1 MIGATDDAGDGS
13 AAVPR
18 TNGDTRA
25 EIQEAALDLFGRQG
39 YEKTSLREI
48 AERLDITKA
57 ALYYHFRSKEDLLR
71 ALAEPLR
78 RDMEEFLAG
87 LDASARNAPDEV
99 LGSYFD
105 ICVRHAAL
113 LLALLRDLS
122 SLTRVGLVEDVMG
135 WRRRLDA
142 VLVGEDADMPA
153 RMGAIIALGGL
164 QDLAVFLAPEQARA
178 HRGRAVAVALA
189 ALLEG
194 AGPRTP
200 GMD

>member
-1 MIGATDDAGDGS
+1 M
-13 AAVPR
+13 PR
-18 TNGDTRA
+18 THGDTRA
-25 EIQEAALDLFGRQG
+25 EILGVALDLFGRQG

-71 ALAEPLR
+71 ALVEPLR

-87 LDASARNAPDEV
+87 LDGTSHRAPDEV
-99 LGSYFD
+99 LGTYFD
-105 ICVRHAAL
+105 VCVRHGTLMTAL
-113 LLALLRDLS
+113 LNDLASLS
-122 SLTRVGLVEDVMG
+122 RIGLVGDVMA

-142 VLVGEDADMPA
+142 AIVGEDADMPA

-164 QDLAVFLAPEQARA
+164 QDLAVYLDADQARE
-178 HRGRAVAVALA
+178 HRGRAVAIAAA
-189 ALLEG
+189 ALLE
-194 AGPRTP
+194 ATGPRTP